1 MPNTAKQEA
10 IRKAWGFEFYEIAK
24 HAINEDGWFER
35 NKDRNL
41 TLLTHFEVNEMRF
54 KGLLIR
60 PRVLD
65 NIENNNGWIRIESEE
80 DLPKESGEYWVY
92 ETNGA
97 IGTRFYL
104 SVPQKWGQ
112 HEMEIKEPQVSHWQP
127 IVEPEKP
134 IY

>member
-1 MPNTAKQEA
+1 MPNTAKSEA

-35 NKDRNL
+35 NKDRNI

-60 PRVLD
+60 PKSLD
-65 NIENNNGWIRIESEE
+65 NIEYNNGWIRIESEE
-80 DLPKESGEYWVY
+80 DLPKESIECWFIHY
-92 ETNGA
+92 ERIYSGA
-97 IGTRFYL
+97 FAGRMFASGSTL
-104 SVPQKWGQ
+104 AGWKA
-112 HEMEIKEPQVSHWQP
+112 VSHYQP
-127 IVEPEKP
+127 IVKPEKP